1 MAKQVPLYDEAL
13 LLSQLNGGNKEAYTY
28 LFKLHYRDLVLFA
41 GSYLNNLDICED
53 IVQAVFM
60 QLWEEH
66 ETLKVDTCLK
76 AYLLNVVK
84 NRCIDYTRHLHVEDR
99 YQLHL
104 LASTDIED
112 FDTEN
117 YILYSNLQDHLADA
131 LSRLPVLYR
140 EAFVLNRMDGLKY
153 TEIAKHLQ
161 VSERTVEVRIGKAL
175 GLLRL
180 YLKDFL
186 LLSVLWLVKHLFI

>member
-131 LSRLPVLYR
+131 LSRLPVLYK